1 MILSKESLRAQLPK
15 VGDKLMERRTLEGK
29 LRMGDP
35 EPAVVVEVN
44 QERLWYRVR
53 FTETGFHECIKLPK
67 VNPLPW
73 EV

>member
-1 MILSKESLRAQLPK
+1 MALSKEELRAQLPK

-29 LRMGDP
+29 LRVGDL
-35 EPAVVVEVN
+35 EPCVVVEVSP
-44 QERLWYRVR
+44 EHLWYRVR
-53 FTETGFHECIKLPK
+53 FIETGFHECIKLPK